1 MTESRTAGEE
11 IGQRVTRH
19 LLLGDIALE
28 YPLTPTPDTALL
40 AVRLADE
47 EGEAGRAT
55 EYLTPEDTRAQDVH
69 LLRPAARLLPDPP
82 PGTSATWS
90 GIAPADGF
98 AAFLV
103 ASLPREVSTGALAP
117 VMLLRTHRD
126 AARPFT
132 EVLSCVR
139 LRKVGVLFVRTAR
152 FPHEEGA
159 PIGALAESALRM
171 PSDFAGDLLSE
182 GRGLTTF
189 ESGTEIEQK
198 ITLGGDASVW
208 RLTKE
213 LWARADRGGLGDFIP
228 EPGYELTRWHFAQHT
243 YEVLEP
249 AGERGYLAFLRG
261 RDGRWNLKRKRFE
274 EEALRREE
282 TFQRGVAVTES
293 TFGAFLATEYPELTV
308 RRLPDF
314 RRTRFDVNVEST
326 RTGHAYGIEIDEV
339 TVEGEGDGGPR
350 VLRQLEIEYLHSRRH
365 EGLDPA
371 SIDSDIAE
379 LTSRVED
386 HLKESGTPG
395 ERTFYSKLAF
405 LQECAGESAARG

>member
-1 MTESRTAGEE
+1 MAESRTVDEKS
-11 IGQRVTRH
+11 GQRVIRH

-28 YPLTPTPDTALL
+28 YPLAPTPDTALL

-47 EGEAGRAT
+47 PGEAGRAT
-55 EYLTPEDTRAQDVH
+55 EYLTPVDTRAQSVH
-69 LLRPAARLLPDPP
+69 LLRPRVSALP
-82 PGTSATWS
+82 GAEEASATWS
-90 GIAPADGF
+90 GIALEDGF
-98 AAFLV
+98 AAFLD
-103 ASLPREVSTGALAP
+103 ATLPRGVRTGTLAP
-117 VMLLRTHRD
+117 VMLLRTHRNAD
-126 AARPFT
+126 RPFT
-132 EVLSCVR
+132 EVLSCAR
-139 LRKVGVLFVRTAR
+139 LRKVGILLVRTAR
-152 FPHEEGA
+152 FPHEAEA
-159 PIGALAESALRM
+159 SLGALAERALRV
-171 PSDFAGDLLSE
+171 PSDVAGDLLSE

-198 ITLGGDASVW
+198 ITLGGDASAW

-213 LWARADRGGLGDFIP
+213 LWVRADRDRLGAFIP

-274 EEALRREE
+274 REALRREE

-293 TFGAFLATEYPELTV
+293 TFDAFLAREYAGLTV

-339 TVEGEGDGGPR
+339 TVEGDDGPH

-371 SIDSDIAE
+371 SIDSDIAD
-379 LTSRVED
+379 LTSRVEE

-405 LQECAGESAARG
+405 LRECAGEPAARG